1 MRQPIVAGRFYPDNP
16 QEMQQTL
23 ARLIPHA
30 SQEEKINAK
39 AVIIPHAGYVYSGGV
54 AGITISK
61 VNVPETVV
69 ILGPNHHGRG
79 ALVALS
85 TDDWQMPMG
94 KVPADSDL
102 AGEILKS
109 SARIT
114 ADETAH
120 AFEHSLEVQ
129 VPFLQHEQKDLHI
142 VPICVGHLSYEECQ
156 LVAQDLSSAIQAA
169 RKDVLLVAST
179 DMTHYKS
186 REEATKQDTLA
197 IEHILR
203 FDPKGLYATIHKYQI
218 SMCGVIPTT
227 ITLLTAKALGARK
240 VELIQYTDSGDV
252 SGDISQVVGYAGL
265 VVK

>member
-16 QEMQQTL
+16 QELQQTL
-23 ARLIPHA
+23 ARLIPCA
-30 SQEEKINAK
+30 SQEEKNNAK

-79 ALVALS
+79 AQVALS

-94 KVPADSDL
+94 KVPADQEL
-102 AGEILKS
+102 AGEILKN

-129 VPFLQHEQKDLHI
+129 VPFLQHEQKNLQI

-156 LVAQDLSSAIQAA
+156 LVAQDLAGAIQAA

-186 REEATKQDTLA
+186 REEATKQDALA

-203 FDPKGLYATIHKYQI
+203 FDPKGLYDTIHKYQI

-240 VELIQYTDSGDV
+240 VELIQYTDSGDA

-265 VVK
+265 VVS